1 MATHF
6 SLHALSIPL
15 KISPCVEKRSCAYF
29 LNKSLCLYVI
39 IHHFSTLKS
48 FWNPLFACKPALEG
62 MLSIFKSCQRFLL
75 IVFFRHQQRSV
86 IMRFA
91 RSKGVHLYKQCGLP
105 EHSVPYMAQKLP
117 VRAQIKKTKETGLY
131 NPCPKP
137 PKPEYKCI
145 LSVSSHGYL
154 YWSASDIEVTWPSF
168 SRHICR
174 EAVSS
179 KYQNLI
185 HEKKNKTKQKPEID
199 PS

>member
-15 KISPCVEKRSCAYF
+15 KISPCVEKHSCAYF

-62 MLSIFKSCQRFLL
+62 MLSIFKSCQHFLL
-75 IVFFRHQQRSV
+75 IIFFRLQHQSV

-105 EHSVPYMAQKLP
+105 EHSVPYVAQKLS
-117 VRAQIKKTKETGLY
+117 VRAQIKKDKGNRTLQPLPQIPQTR
-131 NPCPKP
+131 
-137 PKPEYKCI
+137 I
-145 LSVSSHGYL
+145 
-154 YWSASDIEVTWPSF
+154 
-168 SRHICR
+168 
-174 EAVSS
+174 
-179 KYQNLI
+179 
-185 HEKKNKTKQKPEID
+185 
-199 PS
+199 